1 MADEVHDEEDNCQRQ
16 QQVAAND
23 QVKDGPEDNPSDQE
37 YQKQDEENHIALL
50 LVKKHAEGQR
60 RNCFSD
66 LPYGRGPERGCGS
79 DWGGASVRL

>member
-60 RNCFSD
+60 RNCVC
-66 LPYGRGPERGCGS
+66 GPPLRTRPREGLR
-79 DWGGASVRL
+79 V